1 MPLPFGTTLAG
12 VAAMISTVA
21 LPPAVPRLTNLCL
34 GLSQLVCWGIS
45 YYMIGALGE
54 SIVADTGWSGTLVY
68 GGFSAAL
75 VVMGLSSP
83 LIGRMID
90 RRGGRPVMV
99 AGSILIA
106 AGCVDLALAYNPAVY
121 VAAWLVLGVAM
132 RMTLYDA
139 AFASLARIAGP
150 QARRVISQIT
160 LLGGLASTAFWP
172 IGHFLDDRFG
182 WRAAVLVYAV
192 IAILTIPLHLSIPPA
207 RYVAP
212 ASADPRGP
220 GTSITAG
227 GGRIF
232 AGTLYALIVTLVAFL
247 NSGLS
252 AHLIGIL
259 AGLGLTPTVAVWI
272 ATLGG
277 IGQTS
282 ARIGEILFGG
292 RLHPLALGIVATG
305 LIVAGF
311 AAGLLSGRYA
321 SAAIVFA
328 VLFGFGKGLL
338 TIVRGTLPL
347 VLFEHHVYG
356 ALVGRLL
363 MPSFFL
369 SAFGPLA
376 YALLIERFGDRA
388 ALLLSL
394 AIGVVILG
402 AAILLRLRFGSSRR

>member
-1 MPLPFGTTLAG
+1 MTDT
-12 VAAMISTVA
+12 AAA
-21 LPPAVPRLTNLCL
+21 PAIPRLTNLCL

-45 YYMIGALGE
+45 FYMIGALGE
-54 SIVADTGWSGTLVY
+54 SIVADTGWSATLVY

-75 VVMGLSSP
+75 VVMGISSP
-83 LIGRMID
+83 LIGRAID
-90 RRGGRPVMV
+90 RQGGRPVMV
-99 AGSILIA
+99 TGSILIA
-106 AGCVDLALAYNPAVY
+106 AGCVDLALAYHPAVY
-121 VAAWLVLGVAM
+121 FAAWLVLGVAM

-150 QARRVISQIT
+150 QARRGISQIT

-172 IGHFLDDRFG
+172 IGHFLDGQFG
-182 WRAAVLVYAV
+182 WRVAVLIYAV

-212 ASADPRGP
+212 AATDTQGP
-220 GTSITAG
+220 GRSITAG

-232 AGTLYALIVTLVAFL
+232 AGVLYALMVMLVAFL

-252 AHLIGIL
+252 AHMIGIL

-272 ATLGG
+272 ATLRG

-282 ARIGEILFGG
+282 ARICEILFGG
-292 RLHPLALGIVATG
+292 RLHPLALGVLAEGIIASS
-305 LIVAGF
+305 F
-311 AAGLLSGRYA
+311 AAGLLSGQHA
-321 SAAIVFA
+321 AAAIVFA
-328 VLFGFGKGLL
+328 LLFGVGNGLM

-347 VLFEHHVYG
+347 VLFEHHIYG

-363 MPSFFL
+363 VPSFFL
-369 SAFGPLA
+369 SAFGPVA

-388 ALLLSL
+388 ALVLSL
-394 AIGVVILG
+394 AIGAVVLG
-402 AAILLRLRFGSSRR
+402 AAILLRLRFRPAAR